1 MKTLNVLVILSA
13 VIFTVFLASCSK
25 NEKPA
30 EQKETK
36 AAPNEL
42 SGKGKELFYEVSK
55 KTGLKCADCHF
66 DGGDS
71 ASMLVRTNAD
81 IFNANKRK
89 YVYNG
94 MFSGDDVAK
103 NAGGASYCWKKYI
116 GDETP
121 LTQEQISSLNAY
133 YEFTGKN
140 KPITE
145 FKLTTIAVPKPDKE
159 KLKEDQTAIASL
171 TGDKTKGQ
179 DLFKQFCSSCHRKDS
194 PVKDVPNIANNKDV
208 NLKAIAYHIRLGSKH
223 MPFFPYEAISN
234 QGIAD
239 LAAFLLNK

>member
-1 MKTLNVLVILSA
+1 MKTLNVLVILFA
-13 VIFTVFLASCSK
+13 VIFTVFLTSCSK
-25 NEKPA
+25 KEKP
-30 EQKETK
+30 EVQNETK
-36 AAPNEL
+36 SAPGEL
-42 SGKGKELFYEVSK
+42 SNKGKELFYKVSE

-66 DGGDS
+66 DGSDS

-81 IFNANKRK
+81 IFNADKRK
-89 YVYNG
+89 SVYNG

-103 NAGGASYCWKKYI
+103 NAGGATFCWKKFI

-140 KPITE
+140 KPAEE
-145 FKLTTIAVPKPDKE
+145 FKYTSIGVPKPDKI

-179 DLFKQFCSSCHRKDS
+179 ELFRQFCSSCHRKDS

-223 MPFFPYEAISN
+223 MPFFPYEAITN

-239 LAAFLLNK
+239 LSAFLLNK